1 MYLDYK
7 SIRKRLG
14 QHMRTVEK
22 LGYDVAAIVLKGSQN
37 YGLADENSD
46 VDSVVFVYP
55 SWQEIIFGKII
66 SRELEIDRHEIINIK
81 DVRTILKLFTKPNPV
96 NAELLYSKYWLSY
109 DYRRLWDELRD
120 YRKELTYA
128 DGAAFLKS
136 TYGTIY
142 TKVSNLS
149 NSSNYRQDWVEK
161 YGYDPKQLIHALRLY
176 NVMQRYIARDTKN
189 LFQLEP
195 TILDELKQLKYNPL
209 PLEEAQE
216 LAQKT
221 LIDARTLCDEH
232 INDFTK
238 DAVMFDILESLIIH
252 DIKTYLEKQDTIL
265 GKRG

>member
-1 MYLDYK
+1 MYLDDE
-7 SIRKRLG
+7 SIYNRLK
-14 QHMRTVEK
+14 QHMGIVEK

-46 VDSVVFVYP
+46 IDSVVFVYP

-66 SRELEIDRHEIINIK
+66 SRELEVDRHEIINIK

-109 DYRRLWDELRD
+109 GYRRLWDELRD
-120 YRKELTYA
+120 YKKELTYA
-128 DGAAFLKS
+128 NGAAFLKS

-189 LFQLEP
+189 LFQLDP
-195 TILDELKQLKYNPL
+195 TTLDKLKQLKYNPL
-209 PLEEAQE
+209 SLEEAQA
-216 LAQKT
+216 LAQQT
-221 LIDARTLCDEH
+221 LKDARILCDEH
-232 INDFTK
+232 IKDFTK
-238 DAVMFDILESLIIH
+238 DTVMLDILEGLIIH